1 MTDWTPPVP
10 GQPNMAPPPSP
21 PVFAAPPVPPAPP
34 VFAAPP
40 VFGAPPVL
48 PAPPSLAAPALPA
61 PPTHAGTYPALA
73 APMPAAANL
82 PAPFMAAPQS
92 PNSWAPQPAQI
103 HTMQPVQ
110 TMQPTQQ
117 NPSFAPQPVASW
129 GNVASPHAY
138 VEQSWASAA
147 IGGPSAIN
155 IEHVVFDGQ
164 ARELAFQAPAD
175 VYTNAATGSKR
186 KKIAALGAAIVLLA
200 GGGATAMALRAAN
213 DGGGAATPD
222 KAVTTMLAALEKGDI
237 LGAVDTFP
245 ANERS
250 IARQLANDWSKQ
262 FTRLSGQPKQVD
274 LNRVDGFGLKLEGV
288 TTVDE
293 SVNADIVNVMVNV
306 EKASLVG
313 ANGSSPFGGLTDA
326 FVPGASSED
335 SSDGS
340 GDGSSDGT
348 DQSSGSDLG
357 GAHGIITTVH
367 DAEGWHPSLMYTA
380 FDSIRRSK
388 EADKPTAADA
398 IKARGSAT
406 PEEAVADMVNALGAQ
421 DQMRIIELLPP
432 TEWAAAHAY
441 GKVLVNDQTAV
452 DDPYQSTVSF
462 SDMKFEAKSVDGGKK
477 LIPTSFKAHNQPGSE
492 TGDEPDD
499 VTVTKKGTDCVRIQL
514 ANAGTDETHCIDEI
528 DKRIN
533 DNSDVSEAM
542 IDVAKR
548 LALKYGEIGFI
559 VVQEGGEWYVS
570 PIQTVNDTMLTFVS
584 AINKNDIDT
593 IGSFY
598 GEMLGGMFGGSS
610 DSSYTDDSSTDDSYG
625 DDSYTPPPVGL
636 SNSAQDKAAQVSL
649 RVMLTNAKAIYGDV
663 GNYSSAGAADLV
675 DLEPGYTVVGA
686 STSSTGPR
694 DISVSITETSWTGAA
709 RSGSGTCFFISDSD
723 EKGTLFGRIQASAGE
738 PCTALVPFEPTN
750 GS

>member
-1 MTDWTPPVP
+1 
-10 GQPNMAPPPSP
+10 
-21 PVFAAPPVPPAPP
+21 
-34 VFAAPP
+34 
-40 VFGAPPVL
+40 
-48 PAPPSLAAPALPA
+48 
-61 PPTHAGTYPALA
+61 
-73 APMPAAANL
+73 MPAAANL
-82 PAPFMAAPQS
+82 PAPFMAAPQA

-103 HTMQPVQ
+103 HTMQPAQ
-110 TMQPTQQ
+110 PMQPMLHTS
-117 NPSFAPQPVASW
+117 SFGPQPVTSW
-129 GNVASPHAY
+129 GNSASPPAH

-155 IEHVVFDGQ
+155 TEHVVFDGQ
-164 ARELAFQAPAD
+164 ERELAFQAPAD
-175 VYTNAATGSKR
+175 VYTNTATGSKR

-222 KAVTTMLAALEKGDI
+222 KAVTTMLAALEKGDL

-250 IARQLANDWSKQ
+250 IARQLANDWSRQ
-262 FTRLSGQPKQVD
+262 FTRLSGQPKQID

-293 SVNADIVNVMVNV
+293 SVNADIVNVAVNV
-306 EKASLVG
+306 KKASLVG
-313 ANGSSPFGGLTDA
+313 ANGSSPFGRLTDA
-326 FVPGASSED
+326 FVPGASSDD
-335 SSDGS
+335 SSDTA
-340 GDGSSDGT
+340 SSLDDTYSSNPHGT
-348 DQSSGSDLG
+348 
-357 GAHGIITTVH
+357 ITTVH

-462 SDMKFEAKSVDGGKK
+462 SDMKFETKSVDGGKK
-477 LIPTSFKAHNQPGSE
+477 LLPTSFKAHNQPGSE
-492 TGDEPDD
+492 TGDEPDE

-528 DKRIN
+528 EKSFN

-559 VVQEGGEWYVS
+559 VVQEGGKWYVS

-598 GEMLGGMFGGSS
+598 GEVLGGMFGGSS
-610 DSSYTDDSSTDDSYG
+610 DSSYTDDSSTDDSSTDDSYS
-625 DDSYTPPPVGL
+625 DDSYTPPPVGP
-636 SNSAQDKAAQVSL
+636 SNSAQDKAAQSSL
-649 RVMLTNAKAIYGDV
+649 KVMLTYGMASYGDTGSYV
-663 GNYSSAGAADLV
+663 GADASGLATI
-675 DLEPGYTVVGA
+675 EPGYTVVPGEIN
-686 STSSTGPR
+686 STGPR
-694 DISVSITETSWTGAA
+694 IVSISATPISWMGAVW
-709 RSGSGTCFFISDSD
+709 SGSGTCFLIAHSD
-723 EKGTLFGRIQASAGE
+723 EKGIQFGKLPVSDGGSCSA
-738 PCTALVPFEPTN
+738 TTPFTPTSN
-750 GS
+750 W